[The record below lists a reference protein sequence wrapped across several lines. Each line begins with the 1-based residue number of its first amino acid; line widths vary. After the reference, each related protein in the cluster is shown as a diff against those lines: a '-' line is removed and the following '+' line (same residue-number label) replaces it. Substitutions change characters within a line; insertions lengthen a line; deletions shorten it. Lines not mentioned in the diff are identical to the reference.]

1 VKNTVIVCSTN
12 RAVQDQTR
20 QAIEYLCSQGAELI
34 WQTGSADVAFAR
46 NVALTGALR
55 CVATHNKVRPEPI
68 DVVLMVDDDMTFT
81 LEQAQELVTHA
92 RETGVAVSAMY
103 ATLMGTLAATRLYT
117 PPGEPQRWLA
127 GLGLLAIPFPLLQEL
142 ARRSE
147 IFQSHGEERIEFTW
161 AAAHNG
167 EWFAEDYVLCRRL
180 GGVHLLPMGVGHL
193 KVIPVYPD
201 AETIGRI
208 ARGER
213 LPGDTDLK
221 LLSRVEDPVM
231 LAGLTKKGE
240 SLGIVA
246 GDPSVMMPAPMRAPP
261 LLAAPAEKKKK

>member
-12 RAVQDQTR
+12 RPVQEKTR
-20 QAIEYLCSQGAELI
+20 EAIELLCAHGAELI

-55 CVATHNKVRPEPI
+55 CVATHNKVRKEPI
-68 DVVLMVDDDMTFT
+68 DVVLMVDDDMLFT

-103 ATLMGTLAATRLYT
+103 ATLMVTLAATRLYT
-117 PPGEPQRWLA
+117 PPGEQQRWLA
-127 GLGLLAIPFPLLQEL
+127 GLGLLAIPFALVQDV

-147 IFQSHGEERIEFTW
+147 LFNSHGEERVEFTW
-161 AAAHNG
+161 SAAHGG
-167 EWFAEDYVLCRRL
+167 EWFAEDYTLCRRL

-201 AETIGRI
+201 AETIRRI
-208 ARGER
+208 ANNER
-213 LPGDTDLK
+213 LPGDNDLK
-221 LLSRVEDPVM
+221 ILSRVEEPAM
-231 LAGLTKKGE
+231 LAALDHKHQQ
-240 SLGIVA
+240 LGPV
-246 GDPSVMMPAPMRAPP
+246 
-261 LLAAPAEKKKK
+261 LK